1 MEEVGSGD
9 DSVYR
14 KRRVFFLENGKEDL
28 FGTSRHGV
36 FLTYTDQRVF
46 TRIKGTMWIRLRL
59 RCGRAVIVVRGK
71 IRFSVNPRV

>member
-14 KRRVFFLENGKEDL
+14 ERRVFFYRMEKKTCLEP
-28 FGTSRHGV
+28 HGV

-46 TRIKGTMWIRLRL
+46 TRIKGTMSIRLRL

-71 IRFSVNPRV
+71 IFRVIPRV